1 MLQLKQDNERTARA
15 MLGSIEAL
23 REPGLTVDKLYG
35 LAHARVGLSVVA
47 GHLADIVRQGIRLQA
62 IPRDILNVIDAAN
75 QLCQNTHCKWLK

>member
-15 MLGSIEAL
+15 LVGSIDAL
-23 REPGLTVDKLYG
+23 SGPGLTVDKLYG

-47 GHLADIVRQGIRLQA
+47 GHLADIARKNIRLQA

-75 QLCQNTHCKWLK
+75 QLCQMTHCKWLK